1 MANTPFDLNGKVTLV
16 TGGNSGIGL
25 GMARG
30 LALAGARVVIWGRD
44 PAKNDAAGEALRALG
59 GEVLVQQVDV
69 GDEDAVVAGFAA
81 TLAGMGRVDFVAAN
95 AGVGGVGAFH
105 EMTTEAW
112 RRVTRVN
119 LEGVFW
125 TLRAACKHM
134 VERAKAGDGGGS
146 LAVTG
151 SVSAVHGAPQ
161 NQAYASAKA
170 GVGAMVRGIAVEYAR
185 HGVRANV
192 IQPGWVR
199 SDMTARLQEW
209 DAFNKKAI
217 GRVPM
222 QRWGEADDYA
232 GLAVYLASDA
242 SRFHTGD
249 TLTIDGGYSVF

>member
-30 LALAGARVVIWGRD
+30 LAQAGARVVIWGRD
-44 PAKNDAAGEALRALG
+44 LAKNDAAGEALRALG

-81 TLAGMGRVDFVAAN
+81 TLAAMGRVDFVAAN

-105 EMTTEAW
+105 EMTTDAW
-112 RRVTRVN
+112 RRVMRVN

-125 TLRAACKHM
+125 TLREACKHM

-232 GLAVYLASDA
+232 GLAVYLASDV

>member
-1 MANTPFDLNGKVTLV
+1 
-16 TGGNSGIGL
+16 
-25 GMARG
+25 
-30 LALAGARVVIWGRD
+30 
-44 PAKNDAAGEALRALG
+44 
-59 GEVLVQQVDV
+59 
-69 GDEDAVVAGFAA
+69 
-81 TLAGMGRVDFVAAN
+81 
-95 AGVGGVGAFH
+95 
-105 EMTTEAW
+105 
-112 RRVTRVN
+112 
-119 LEGVFW
+119 
-125 TLRAACKHM
+125 M

-232 GLAVYLASDA
+232 GLAVYLASDV

-249 TLTIDGGYSVF
+249 TLVIDGGYSIF